1 MKRMAVQAGGEVVAG
16 DDPAWVKTEHEDFD
30 YISVYNASAAEAKLL
45 AEAAGDYELLTPN
58 GVDFAI
64 TAGSG
69 KLEKLPPLSVA
80 FIRKA
85 K

>member
-1 MKRMAVQAGGEVVAG
+1 MNVVLIG
-16 DDPAWVKTEHEDFD
+16 MPGCGKSS
-30 YISVYNASAAEAKLL
+30 IGKLL

-69 KLEKLPPLSVA
+69 RLEQLPPLSVA
-80 FIRKA
+80 FIRVNK
-85 K
+85 